1 MTTRASQRRRGPRGQ
16 PTARPRHQ
24 SQDAASNKR
33 PAFDAAA
40 ARAGFPLL
48 AARADLTYL
57 DNAATT
63 QKPGTVLDAVR
74 TYYETSNANVH
85 RAAHGLSDAATAAFE
100 AARQRVAQHMNAARA
115 TEIVWTRGT
124 TEGINLVAQSY
135 ADAVLREGDAVL
147 ITEMEHHSNIV
158 PWQIACERRGA
169 KLLAARVTPEGRID
183 LEDFA
188 AKLDGARIAAF
199 CHVSNALGTV
209 NPVRELIG
217 LAQRAGATTVVDG
230 AQAMPH
236 YAVDVQAL
244 GCDFYAFSGH
254 KAYGPTGIGALYG
267 REALLEA
274 MPPWQAGGEMIE
286 AVRIKATTY
295 AGLPFKFEAGTPNIA
310 GAIGL
315 GAALDYLGGI
325 DGEAL
330 RRHEARLLAEATSG
344 LLQIDGVR
352 IVGTAPEKGPVLSFV
367 MDGTHP
373 QDVGTLLDQQGVAVR
388 AGHHCAMPLMHR
400 LDVPGTVRASFALYN
415 SSADIE
421 RLLSATRKARDLL

>member
-1 MTTRASQRRRGPRGQ
+1 MTSEAPPSRKGGHNQATRRPVSRRSASRNP
-16 PTARPRHQ
+16 PA
-24 SQDAASNKR
+24 
-33 PAFDAAA
+33 AFDVEA
-40 ARAGFPLL
+40 ARAAFPLIANRPDL
-48 AARADLTYL
+48 AYL

-63 QKPGTVLDAVR
+63 QKPSAVLDATR
-74 TYYETSNANVH
+74 NHYEARNANVH

-100 AARQRVAQHMNAARA
+100 AARHRVAQRINAASA

-124 TEGINLVAQSY
+124 TEGINLVTQSY

-147 ITEMEHHSNIV
+147 VTEMEHHSNIV
-158 PWQIACERRGA
+158 PWQIVCARRGA
-169 KLLAARVTPEGRID
+169 ELRAARVTPEGCLDI
-183 LEDFA
+183 EDFK

-209 NPVRELIG
+209 NAVRELTS
-217 LAQRAGATTVVDG
+217 LAKRAGATTVVDG
-230 AQAMPH
+230 AQAIPH
-236 YAVDVQAL
+236 YPVDVQEL

-286 AVRIKATTY
+286 EVRLEATTY

-315 GAALDYLGGI
+315 AAAFDYL
-325 DGEAL
+325 DGLDAESL
-330 RRHEARLLAEATSG
+330 RRHEEQLLAEATSG
-344 LLQIDGVR
+344 LLQIEGARV
-352 IVGTAPEKGPVLSFV
+352 VGTAHRKGPVLSFV
-367 MDGTHP
+367 IDGAHP
-373 QDVGTLLDQQGVAVR
+373 QDIGTLLDQQGVAVR
-388 AGHHCAMPLMHR
+388 AGHHCAMPLMRR
-400 LDVPGTVRASFALYN
+400 LGIGGTVRASFALYN

-421 RLLSATRKARDLL
+421 RLVSAAHKAKTLL